1 MSHNST
7 NSYPAFTMAGKSK
20 SDANLREMK
29 QVPGP
34 GQYEY
39 RENSKKVI
47 YKREASY
54 GIGTSQRHD
63 FTNSLESLMKP
74 SPNKYLPNIA
84 VGSNRRR
91 DPKFSFG
98 TGTRSALHLV
108 RETPAANKYVIPSLA
123 VGGPKM
129 TIGQR
134 NY

>member
-54 GIGTSQRHD
+54 GIGTS
-63 FTNSLESLMKP
+63 
-74 SPNKYLPNIA
+74 
-84 VGSNRRR
+84 
-91 DPKFSFG
+91 
-98 TGTRSALHLV
+98 
-108 RETPAANKYVIPSLA
+108 
-123 VGGPKM
+123 
-129 TIGQR
+129 
-134 NY
+134 